1 MKRNFSTKLTGW
13 LFIVA
18 ALMLWDGWMLMP
30 HHIRVFFQPEDFP
43 AVYDRLRF
51 WLWMYRIHLFGMVVA
66 VLALVALGTLLA
78 ETEARILIWPGVAV
92 ASAGLFVSSVAAAFY
107 YHFGVWG
114 SIEMNGKSADTVLSF
129 VDSLRVTTEYVTCL
143 VRFGRV
149 FTGLGLLVLALGLI
163 KWKPLPLGIGVSAAV
178 IGLAAMAITMALPDN
193 LPLYMPV
200 FHLQALWLA
209 ATGIIT
215 LRSGIRMRA

>member
-1 MKRNFSTKLTGW
+1 MKRDFSTKLTGW
-13 LFIVA
+13 TFIAA
-18 ALMLWDGWMLMP
+18 ALMLWGGWMLMP
-30 HHIRVFFQPEDFP
+30 HHIGVFFQPEDFP
-43 AVYDRLRF
+43 AVYEHLRL
-51 WLWMYRIHLFGMVVA
+51 WLWMYRIHLFGMVVT
-66 VLALVALGTLLA
+66 VLDLVALGTLLA

-92 ASAGLFVSSVAAAFY
+92 ASAGLFVSAVAAAFY

-163 KWKPLPLGIGVSAAV
+163 KWKPLPLGIGVGAAV

-193 LPLYMPV
+193 LSLYMPV

-215 LRSGIRMRA
+215 LRSGIQMRA